1 MKAKGFT
8 VSMLALFAI
17 VGISAQQAPVSLPVP
32 DGSLSANEYK
42 INGAYGG
49 MNLGVT
55 LGDDG
60 KTLYV
65 ALEVPSTGWAS
76 VGLGSKKM
84 DGAFI
89 VLGSDS
95 SGSTVISEETGKGH
109 GHKPNAT
116 KILITQAVKET
127 GGKTVLEFAIPS
139 SAFVKDGNLDLILA
153 YGGKDALKS
162 FHKKHEKVSLTL

>member
-1 MKAKGFT
+1 MNVKGLILPVLAICALAGMTAQQQT
-8 VSMLALFAI
+8 VS
-17 VGISAQQAPVSLPVP
+17 VPVA
-32 DGSLSANEYK
+32 DGSLSANEYR
-42 INGAYGG
+42 ISGTYGG

-55 LGDDG
+55 LADDG

-65 ALEVPSTGWAS
+65 ALEVPSTGWVS

-89 VLGSDS
+89 VIASDN
-95 SGSTVISEETGKGH
+95 SGVTVISEETGKGH

-116 KILITQAVKET
+116 KILIAQAVKEL

-139 SAFVKDGNLDLILA
+139 SAFIKGGNLDLILA
-153 YGGKDALKS
+153 YGGKDSLNS
-162 FHKKHEKVSLTL
+162 FHKKYDKVSLKL